1 MSFPGLPA
9 SGLAL
14 RAPGPHDVGVNRE
27 DSQEVSRELRRAGG
41 PDPEVLWPVVYQ
53 SLRRM
58 AAQQMR
64 SERGDHT
71 LDATALVHEAYLRL
85 VGREPLEWRTKGHF
99 FAAAAESMR
108 RILVDHARSRGA
120 LKRGGGRRR
129 VAISLADLV
138 QEQDAEVFLAVD
150 DALSRL
156 EEMEPRS
163 GSIARLRLFA
173 GLSVAETAD
182 ALGLPLRTVERD
194 WSFARVWLYEAL
206 Q

>member
-1 MSFPGLPA
+1 MSG
-9 SGLAL
+9 
-14 RAPGPHDVGVNRE
+14 E

-41 PDPEVLWPVVYQ
+41 PDPDALWPVVYQ
-53 SLRRM
+53 SLRKM
-58 AAQQMR
+58 ATQQMR
-64 SERGDHT
+64 NERGDHT

-108 RILVDHARSRGA
+108 RILVDHARARGA

-129 VAISLADLV
+129 VSISLADLV
-138 QEQDAEVFLAVD
+138 QEQDAGVFLAVD
-150 DALSRL
+150 EALSRL

-163 GSIARLRLFA
+163 GSIARLRLLA
-173 GLSVAETAD
+173 GLSVAETAE